1 MHCPAWYASVLS
13 LARSEIPHAA
23 DGLVNDSKIDLLLRK
38 VKESQ
43 VNEFCYSPCDMLRGP
58 PPSAK
63 LKNDSNADS
72 PISHEFLALYAN
84 LHMAY
89 NRWLED

>member
-1 MHCPAWYASVLS
+1 MVPKEKVSWPPTLFSPPPPPHLS
-13 LARSEIPHAA
+13 LPLSYA
-23 DGLVNDSKIDLLLRK
+23 
-38 VKESQ
+38 
-43 VNEFCYSPCDMLRGP
+43 YSSWPSPKQTGPRCLPPTPNLTPPCDMLRGP

-89 NRWLED
+89 NR

>member
-1 MHCPAWYASVLS
+1 
-13 LARSEIPHAA
+13 
-23 DGLVNDSKIDLLLRK
+23 
-38 VKESQ
+38 
-43 VNEFCYSPCDMLRGP
+43 MLRGP
-58 PPSAK
+58 PPSEK
-63 LKNDSNADS
+63 LKNDSDADS